1 MIEQHR
7 RLQVEWFQQPQSGFR
22 LGRYPLPMES
32 SLTRLAMTIKYYKAQ
47 ATTEKRAEPARS
59 L

>member
-7 RLQVEWFQQPQSGFR
+7 CLQVEWFLQPQSGFR

-32 SLTRLAMTIKYYKAQ
+32 SL
-47 ATTEKRAEPARS
+47 RS
-59 L
+59 Q

>member
-32 SLTRLAMTIKYYKAQ
+32 SSL
-47 ATTEKRAEPARS
+47 RS
-59 L
+59 SQ

>member
-22 LGRYPLPMES
+22 PGRYPLPMES
-32 SLTRLAMTIKYYKAQ
+32 SL
-47 ATTEKRAEPARS
+47 RS
-59 L
+59 Q